1 LLELYDPR
9 DNLFP
14 RGGGIG
20 QGLGMGIGAALADP
34 SRPTLVMAGD
44 GGLAVHLGELLTVA
58 QERPRLTLVVFN
70 DGGYGVLRNM
80 QDAHFGRRSG
90 VDLTTPDF
98 AALAAAVHLPYA
110 RIGAADEAHQVL
122 AEAVASDGPVLVEV
136 DLAALGPMKSP
147 FTPPVSLPGT

>member
-1 LLELYDPR
+1 
-9 DNLFP
+9 
-14 RGGGIG
+14 
-20 QGLGMGIGAALADP
+20 MGIGAALAAP

-58 QERPRLTLVVFN
+58 QERPRLTLLVFN

-80 QDAHFGRRSG
+80 QDAHCARRSG

-110 RIGAADEAHQVL
+110 RIGAADEAEQVL
-122 AEAVASDGPVLVEV
+122 ADAVASDGPVLVEV
-136 DLAALGPMKSP
+136 DLEALGPMKSP

>member
-1 LLELYDPR
+1 MYDPR

-20 QGLGMGIGAALADP
+20 QGLGMGIGAALAAP

-58 QERPRLTLVVFN
+58 QERPRLTLLVFN

-80 QDAHFGRRSG
+80 QDAHCARRSG

-110 RIGAADEAHQVL
+110 RIGAADEAEQVL
-122 AEAVASDGPVLVEV
+122 ADAVASDGPVLVEV
-136 DLAALGPMKSP
+136 DLEALGPMKSP